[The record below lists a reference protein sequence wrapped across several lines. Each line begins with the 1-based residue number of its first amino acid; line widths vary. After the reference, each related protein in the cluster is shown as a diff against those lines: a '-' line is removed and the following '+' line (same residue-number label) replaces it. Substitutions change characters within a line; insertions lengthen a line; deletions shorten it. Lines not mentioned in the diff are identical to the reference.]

1 MLAQEEIKWEF
12 GLDWLNKKVS
22 LVPCHRRT
30 PSTCQDYFVVLLTCF
45 TYYTLSCLKS
55 SQKVPF
61 YQGSNNGHFWRC
73 SCSSKEGVSVWWEF
87 CYDFGVTE
95 RHLNCQIVTQFLS
108 KNVKS
113 ESHYEYFEYLNFPP
127 FFTIIF
133 HQKSRSK
140 LRASYVWHL

>member
-30 PSTCQDYFVVLLTCF
+30 PSTCQDYFVVLLT
-45 TYYTLSCLKS
+45 YYTLSCLKS

-61 YQGSNNGHFWRC
+61 YPGSNNGHFWRC
-73 SCSSKEGVSVWWEF
+73 SCSSKERVSVWWEF

-108 KNVKS
+108 KKRKKWKPLQIFWIFEFPALFYNNFSPKVAVKIAS
-113 ESHYEYFEYLNFPP
+113 E
-127 FFTIIF
+127 
-133 HQKSRSK
+133 
-140 LRASYVWHL
+140 ASYVWHF